1 MSANSGSRD
10 PIAQARRNWEA
21 HGWEEAAAGMA
32 ATTSIM
38 RAQQIMMGR
47 ADTVLRRF
55 GLTFARYELLML
67 LQFSRKG
74 ELPMGVIGKRLQV
87 HPASVTSAT
96 DRLERDGLAERL
108 PHPQDRRAVL
118 VAITREGKQ
127 RARRATAAMNKEV
140 FMDPRLTAQ
149 AEQITV
155 ALTDL
160 RDSAEERER

>member
-1 MSANSGSRD
+1 MSNGAGSPD
-10 PIAQARRNWEA
+10 PIEQARHNWEA
-21 HGWEEAAAGMA
+21 HGWEDAAAGMA

-96 DRLERDGLAERL
+96 DRLERDGLAQRR

-118 VAITREGKQ
+118 VAITQEGKQ
-127 RARRATAAMNKEV
+127 RARSATTAINEEV
-140 FMDPRLTAQ
+140 FTDPRLVAQ
-149 AEQITV
+149 AEQISV
-155 ALTDL
+155 ALSDL
-160 RDSAEERER
+160 RDSAEA

>member
-1 MSANSGSRD
+1 
-10 PIAQARRNWEA
+10 
-21 HGWEEAAAGMA
+21 MA

-118 VAITREGKQ
+118 VAITQEGKQ

>member
-10 PIAQARRNWEA
+10 PIAQARQNWEA

-118 VAITREGKQ
+118 VAITQEGKQ

>member
-10 PIAQARRNWEA
+10 PIAQARQNWEA

-118 VAITREGKQ
+118 VAITQEGKQ
-127 RARRATAAMNKEV
+127 RARRATAAINKEV